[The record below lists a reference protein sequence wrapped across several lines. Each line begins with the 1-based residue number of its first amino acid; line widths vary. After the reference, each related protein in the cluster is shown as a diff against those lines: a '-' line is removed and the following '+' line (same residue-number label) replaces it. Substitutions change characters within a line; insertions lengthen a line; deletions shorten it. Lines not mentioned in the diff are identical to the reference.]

1 MKEFE
6 DQFSELQGDMIS
18 ICLEYVEDRADKVYV
33 YGSCE
38 EGITESA
45 FFS

>member
-33 YGSCE
+33 YDSCE
-38 EGITESA
+38 KGITSGR
-45 FFS
+45 FF